1 MISVGAST
9 GLNITDLQD
18 AQAQASKVASSFNAS
33 ATGINLAIQNL
44 GNGLAGQIAPALGS
58 SGLLGGSIGPA
69 IFALATGIG
78 NATAKALNLTDQA
91 FGPTNGSG
99 LESIAGNL
107 GLGVTTP
114 IVSNIDFQAIMNS
127 AGGSGFADD
136 LKKQLPQIAA
146 AAGNGLGEGVKN
158 GLGLQQTSQ
167 TTRSLDR
174 RQDPAD
180 PLQGIDLPAT
190 VNQFTKGLSQSLL
203 TGVDVKNLASSLNLT
218 GNIGDLGSSLDIRAL
233 AGGAGS
239 GIGLGL
245 AIGLGFKGTT
255 EATVP
260 ATSGGDDAATAVE
273 TFTQNLVSNFLLNS
287 TIVQSTGSALT
298 DNAPQFLKDVDI
310 AKAAEGF
317 ARGTIEG
324 VSSALSS
331 IGGFQNLIDG
341 NFSDDA
347 LANVPT
353 LPPTGFND
361 TLNGSAVSFARGFTG
376 EGTILIGNVLR
387 QMSGKANKTESP
399 SRRDLG
405 VAAGQAAVGK
415 KQRRSQASHQAIRVR
430 QAQDNTA
437 SSSPLAINES
447 ALSGAG
453 QFGLDTLTC
462 QGVGGLASVI
472 FGVTSES
479 KDKTSLLSSPLDSQA
494 VSSLPQGPVEIR
506 SQGNTYRIVLSD
518 AEITIN
524 GLTIKLFA
532 VLTALHGMLVF
543 CLCTPFC

>member
-1 MISVGAST
+1 LTDVISVGAST
-9 GLNITDLQD
+9 GLNITDLQN
-18 AQAQASKVASSFNAS
+18 AQAQASKVASSFNAT
-33 ATGINLAIQNL
+33 ATGINLAVQNL

-58 SGLLGGSIGPA
+58 SGALSGSIGPA
-69 IFALATGIG
+69 VFALASGIG
-78 NATAKALNLTDQA
+78 NATAKALNLTNQA
-91 FGPTNGSG
+91 FGPSNGSG
-99 LESIAGNL
+99 IEVIAGNL

-127 AGGSGFADD
+127 AGGSGIADA

-158 GLGLQQTSQ
+158 GLGLQQSSQ
-167 TTRSLDR
+167 TPRSLDR

-203 TGVDVKNLASSLNLT
+203 TGVDVKNIASSLNLT
-218 GNIGDLGSSLDIRAL
+218 GNIGDLGSTVDIRAL

-245 AIGLGFKGTT
+245 AIGFGFKGTT
-255 EATVP
+255 EATLP
-260 ATSGGDDAATAVE
+260 SPSGGDDTALAAE

-298 DNAPQFLKDVDI
+298 DNAPQILKDVNI
-310 AKAAEGF
+310 AQAAEGF
-317 ARGTIEG
+317 ARGAIEG
-324 VSSALSS
+324 VASALSS

-341 NFSDDA
+341 NFSDNA
-347 LANVPT
+347 LENVPT

-376 EGTILIGNVLR
+376 EGTILIGNVLK
-387 QMSGKANKTESP
+387 QMSGKANKTQP
-399 SRRDLG
+399 STRRALD
-405 VAAGQAAVGK
+405 VAAGEAAVDK
-415 KQRRSQASHQAIRVR
+415 RERRSHKAIIVR
-430 QAQDNTA
+430 QAQDNTK
-437 SSSPLAINES
+437 SSSPLAISES
-447 ALSGAG
+447 TLSGAG
-453 QFGLDTLTC
+453 QFGIDTLTC
-462 QGVGGLASVI
+462 QGVGGLASV
-472 FGVTSES
+472 FLGVTSDT

-494 VSSLPQGPVEIR
+494 VNSLPQGPVEIR
-506 SQGNTYRIVLSD
+506 SKGNTYRIVLRD

-524 GLTIKLFA
+524 GLLIKPFA
-532 VLTALHGMLVF
+532 ALTALHGMLDS
-543 CLCTPFC
+543 CLSVPIC

>member
-9 GLNITDLQD
+9 GLNITDLQN

-33 ATGINLAIQNL
+33 ATGINLAVQNL

-58 SGLLGGSIGPA
+58 SGALSGSIGPA
-69 IFALATGIG
+69 VFALASGIG
-78 NATAKALNLTDQA
+78 NATAKALNLTNQA
-91 FGPTNGSG
+91 FGPSNGSG
-99 LESIAGNL
+99 IETIAGNL

-127 AGGSGFADD
+127 AGGNGIADA

-167 TTRSLDR
+167 QTPRSLDR

-203 TGVDVKNLASSLNLT
+203 TGVDVKNIASSLNLT
-218 GNIGDLGSSLDIRAL
+218 GNIGDIGSTVDIRAL

-239 GIGLGL
+239 GIGQGL
-245 AIGLGFKGTT
+245 AIGFGFKGTA
-255 EATVP
+255 EATLP
-260 ATSGGDDAATAVE
+260 APSDGDDTTMATE
-273 TFTQNLVSNFLLNS
+273 IFTQNLVSKFLLNS

-298 DNAPQFLKDVDI
+298 DNAPQFLKDVNI
-310 AKAAEGF
+310 AQAAEGF
-317 ARGTIEG
+317 ARGAIEG
-324 VSSALSS
+324 VASALSS
-331 IGGFQNLIDG
+331 VGGFQNLIDG
-341 NFSDDA
+341 NFSDNA
-347 LANVPT
+347 LGSVPT

-376 EGTILIGNVLR
+376 EGTILIGNVLK
-387 QMSGKANKTESP
+387 QMSGNANKTKSP
-399 SRRDLG
+399 TRRDLD
-405 VAAGQAAVGK
+405 VAAGDVTAEE
-415 KQRRSQASHQAIRVR
+415 RRSHKAIRVR
-430 QAQDNTA
+430 QSQDNTK
-437 SSSPLAINES
+437 SSPPLAINEA

-453 QFGLDTLTC
+453 QFGIDTLTC
-462 QGVGGLASVI
+462 QGVGGLASI
-472 FGVTSES
+472 FLGVTSDR

-494 VSSLPQGPVEIR
+494 VDSLPQGPIEIK
-506 SQGNTYRIVLSD
+506 SNGNSYRIVLSD
-518 AEITIN
+518 AEISIN
-524 GLTIKLFA
+524 GLLVKPFA
-532 VLTALHGMLVF
+532 VLTALHGMLDS
-543 CLCTPFC
+543 CLCILLC